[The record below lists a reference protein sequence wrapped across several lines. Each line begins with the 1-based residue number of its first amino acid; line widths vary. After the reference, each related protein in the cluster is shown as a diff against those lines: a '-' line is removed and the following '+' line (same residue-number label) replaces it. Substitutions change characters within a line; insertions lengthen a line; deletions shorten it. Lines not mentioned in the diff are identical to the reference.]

1 LIENG
6 KLIKMKRIRV
16 RDDLMSKTEY
26 SKAYNINRVRI
37 DKMVSNGEL
46 SVERISGK
54 DYIVL
59 KVSG

>member
-1 LIENG
+1 
-6 KLIKMKRIRV
+6 MKRIRV